1 MQIPNESFM
10 QMEAV
15 NMRIGIVI
23 ALAAVLAIPCYGA
36 KRINVAELE
45 QTLASS
51 EAAHQEDA
59 TVARQLSAMVL
70 TERLSTAR
78 LERLKAGLP
87 GVKSQTALLALADS
101 SAFLNPPATE
111 SLAKPEPD
119 QAALYRMMAS
129 VVNYEST
136 TLQHLPNFIA
146 TREITSFE
154 RQPPQF
160 TLRSTSVVTYRNG
173 QEVVETA
180 DAKSKNLP
188 QTGLVTH
195 GVFGPILGTVL
206 RDALTGSV
214 RWGRWEAGT
223 NGAVAV
229 ILYAVPLEKS
239 HYSVWS
245 SGSVLTSIYNYNPRG
260 DVVSIGDDKDKPVAY
275 HGEIAFDP
283 VSGAILRIAIVAD
296 MLPNDSI
303 IRSDIAVEYGSVEIG
318 GKSYICPMRS
328 ISLLVE
334 YASANHNGLPQRLL
348 NDVVYQQYRR
358 FGSEMRILTPDAIE
372 PAVNP

>member
-1 MQIPNESFM
+1 
-10 QMEAV
+10 MELV
-15 NMRIGIVI
+15 IMRVWILM
-23 ALAAVLAIPCYGA
+23 ALAALLAIPCYAA
-36 KRINVAELE
+36 KRITVKELE

-51 EAAHQEDA
+51 QAAHQADA
-59 TVARQLSAMVL
+59 SVARQLSAMEL

-101 SAFLNPPATE
+101 SALLDPPATE
-111 SLAKPEPD
+111 SLAKPKPD

-129 VVNYEST
+129 VVNYVST

-160 TLRSTSVVTYRNG
+160 TLRSTSIVTYRNG
-173 QEVVETA
+173 QEVVEKA
-180 DAKSKNLP
+180 DAKTSSIP
-188 QTGLVTH
+188 QAQGLVTH

-206 RDALTGSV
+206 KDALTGNI
-214 RWGRWEAGT
+214 RWGRWETGA

-245 SGSVLTSIYNYNPRG
+245 TCSVFTCRSKTGN
-260 DVVSIGDDKDKPVAY
+260 DVRIGTEMDEPVAY

-283 VSGAILRIAIVAD
+283 VSGTILRIAIVAD
-296 MLPNDSI
+296 MPFGDYVV
-303 IRSDIAVEYGSVEIG
+303 RSDIAVEYGVVEIE
-318 GKSYICPMRS
+318 GKSYICPVRS

-334 YASANHNGLPQRLL
+334 YASANHDSLPQRLL
-348 NDVVYQQYRR
+348 NDVVYQQYHR
-358 FGSEMRILTPDAIE
+358 FGSEMRILTPDTIE
-372 PAVNP
+372 PAGNP

>member
-1 MQIPNESFM
+1 
-10 QMEAV
+10 
-15 NMRIGIVI
+15 MRIGIVI
-23 ALAAVLAIPCYGA
+23 ALAGVLAIPCYGA
-36 KRINVAELE
+36 KRITVAELE

-51 EAAHQEDA
+51 EAAHHEDA
-59 TVARQLSAMVL
+59 TVARQLSAMEL
-70 TERLSTAR
+70 TERLISAR

-101 SAFLNPPATE
+101 SVFLDPPAAE

-119 QAALYRMMAS
+119 QAALYRMLVS
-129 VVNYEST
+129 VANYVNT

-154 RQPPQF
+154 NQPPQF

-173 QEVVETA
+173 QEVVEKA
-180 DAKSKNLP
+180 DAKSKNQP
-188 QTGLVTH
+188 PTPGLVTH

-206 RDALTGSV
+206 KDALTGSI
-214 RWGRWEAGT
+214 RWGRWETGA
-223 NGAVAV
+223 NGAAAV

-239 HYSVWS
+239 HYSVWPPRPATPS
-245 SGSVLTSIYNYNPRG
+245 RGSLSMG
-260 DVVSIGDDKDKPVAY
+260 DETAQPAAY

-283 VSGAILRIAIVAD
+283 VSGTILRIAIVAD
-296 MLPNDSI
+296 MLPWDYVVQ
-303 IRSDIAVEYGSVEIG
+303 SDIAVEYGAVEIG
-318 GKSYICPMRS
+318 GKSYICPVRS
-328 ISLLVE
+328 ISRMVE

-358 FGSEMRILTPDAIE
+358 FGSESRILMPDAIE
-372 PAVNP
+372 PAGNP

>member
-1 MQIPNESFM
+1 
-10 QMEAV
+10 
-15 NMRIGIVI
+15 MRIGIVI
-23 ALAAVLAIPCYGA
+23 ALAAVLAMPCYGA
-36 KRINVAELE
+36 KRITVKELE

-51 EAAHQEDA
+51 EAAHQADA
-59 TVARQLSAMVL
+59 TVTRQLSAMEL
-70 TERLSTAR
+70 TERLSSAR

-87 GVKSQTALLALADS
+87 GVKAQTALLALADS
-101 SAFLNPPATE
+101 SALLDPPAAE

-129 VVNYEST
+129 VVNYVST

-154 RQPPQF
+154 NQPPQF

-173 QEVVETA
+173 QEVVEKA
-180 DAKSKNLP
+180 DANSKNQQP
-188 QTGLVTH
+188 MPGLVTN
-195 GVFGPILGTVL
+195 GIFGPILGTVL

-214 RWGRWEAGT
+214 RWGRWETGT

-229 ILYAVPLEKS
+229 ILYAVPLDKS

-245 SGSVLTSIYNYNPRG
+245 TCSVFTCRSKTGN
-260 DVVSIGDDKDKPVAY
+260 DVRQGVEVDEPVAY

-283 VSGAILRIAIVAD
+283 VSGTILRIAIVAD
-296 MLPNDSI
+296 MPFGDYVV
-303 IRSDIAVEYGSVEIG
+303 RSDIAVEYGSVEIG

-334 YASANHNGLPQRLL
+334 YASANHSGLPQRLL

-358 FGSEMRILTPDAIE
+358 FGSESRILTPDAIE
-372 PAVNP
+372 PAGNP